1 MKIEDNPMCDKGE
14 IMLELDVTIE
24 LLIFY
29 SFIVGKDQEFKGR
42 GRIIFFLIKEKMI
55 SCHASQAKIVKSPL
69 KQA

>member
-1 MKIEDNPMCDKGE
+1 MKIEDIPMYDKGE

-42 GRIIFFLIKEKMI
+42 GRIIFF
-55 SCHASQAKIVKSPL
+55 
-69 KQA
+69 